1 MYVFTMRIAF
11 VYCILQWNLLE
22 QGPWNGAP
30 RTIFWRF
37 AVFSCIGTATLY
49 KLAMWDNFIP
59 VPFIYRHMACL
70 TSFRSPLPRSDV
82 CPQAGI
88 YLSFFLWSGMAC
100 FKRRHVPPIV
110 PVSTCKYP
118 WWRRMVWTN
127 SFCLCEQHACNNSCF
142 SHSLGKFFSPP
153 PGPNPTSCVASTML
167 ATSRNVNITP
177 PPIDH
182 FDVVLQ
188 PAQDTAPPPKAANQH
203 RRNP

>member
-1 MYVFTMRIAF
+1 MKYIYLYVNIAVSYCFKSARKTSRRIENRPQKTINLHPRVLLKCRVLQCFVWCGWPKMYVFTMWIAF

-59 VPFIYRHMACL
+59 VAFIYRHMACL

-110 PVSTCKYP
+110 PVSTC
-118 WWRRMVWTN
+118 MVAADG
-127 SFCLCEQHACNNSCF
+127 LD
-142 SHSLGKFFSPP
+142 KFILPMWA
-153 PGPNPTSCVASTML
+153 TCMQQLML
-167 ATSRNVNITP
+167 LA
-177 PPIDH
+177 
-182 FDVVLQ
+182 
-188 PAQDTAPPPKAANQH
+188 
-203 RRNP
+203 